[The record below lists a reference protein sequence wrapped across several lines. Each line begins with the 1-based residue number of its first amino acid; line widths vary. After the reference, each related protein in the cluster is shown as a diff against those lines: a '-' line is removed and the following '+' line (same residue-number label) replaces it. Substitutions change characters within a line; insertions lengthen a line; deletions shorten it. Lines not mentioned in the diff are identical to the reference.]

1 MWLVM
6 KKSFLSQELLSSPL
20 EGGRAQC
27 GVCPHRCRLG
37 DGQLGRCR
45 VRAGSA
51 AGVRPIAGQGIFA
64 RGVGQVE
71 QHPLLH
77 FYPGMRTLGV
87 GSAGCTAACAF
98 CQNWELALAPLID
111 RNWQAQPLFQ
121 AGQSAIDTAL
131 QAGCGALAFTY
142 NEPTVWPEL
151 LVELAAQ
158 AHTAGLYVILVT
170 NGFVTEATLRFIL
183 PHIDGVK
190 LDLKGPDERFYRAV
204 AGISLAPVLDTIA
217 HLHAAGVWHEISTVI
232 IPGENDGDADLARM
246 AEHILGSSG
255 PETPWHLMRF
265 FPAYRMEDRA
275 PGDLTRLRLLRDRA
289 RGSGLSYVY
298 ISNIPNIAEWQTAC
312 PRCGRMLTQR
322 RWGMPTSLPAACP
335 SCGMVIA
342 GRGLQEG

>member
-1 MWLVM
+1 M
-6 KKSFLSQELLSSPL
+6 KKSFLSQDLLSLPL
-20 EGGRAQC
+20 EGGRTQC
-27 GVCPHRCRLG
+27 GVCPHGCRLS

-45 VRAGSA
+45 VREGSA
-51 AGVRPIAGQGIFA
+51 AGVRPVAGQGIFA

-87 GSAGCTAACAF
+87 GSAGCTATCAF

-111 RNWQAQPLFQ
+111 RRWRAQPLLQ
-121 AGQSAIDTAL
+121 AGQPAIDMAL

-158 AHTAGLYVILVT
+158 AHEAGLHVILVT

-183 PHIDGVK
+183 PHIDAVK
-190 LDLKGPDERFYRAV
+190 LDLKGPDERFYQAV
-204 AGISLAPVLDTIA
+204 AGISLAPVLDTLAQIR
-217 HLHAAGVWHEISTVI
+217 AAGIWHELSTVI
-232 IPGENDGDADLARM
+232 IPGENDSEADLARM
-246 AEHILGSSG
+246 VDHIVRNSG

-275 PGDLTRLRLLRDRA
+275 PGDLATLRLLRHRA
-289 RGSGLSYVY
+289 LDSGLSYVY

-312 PRCGRMLTQR
+312 PQCGQALTQR
-322 RWGMPTSLPAACP
+322 SWGMPTLLPAACP
-335 SCGMVIA
+335 ACGRAIA